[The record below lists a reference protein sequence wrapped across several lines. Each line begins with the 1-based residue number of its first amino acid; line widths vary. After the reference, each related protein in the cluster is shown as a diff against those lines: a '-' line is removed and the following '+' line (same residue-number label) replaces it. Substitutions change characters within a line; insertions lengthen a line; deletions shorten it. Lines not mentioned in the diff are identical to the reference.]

1 MHTYHVKSPIDLWLL
16 LLLLEWTENVFLL
29 CWNYLAIFTSQ
40 NISLQIFWDH
50 FLYQKKMRCQESKC
64 TPYMMGLHSQLPFLG
79 NFAFKLFIV
88 LWSCLWRGNDRKL
101 SKKGKLF
108 LIFHFSFCVN
118 EKKIRPKWKSWKQNK
133 CRRQSIFRE
142 SWMCELEQ
150 KEVDAHT
157 RLEEKLWSKAIDSR
171 TKIQEC

>member
-108 LIFHFSFCVN
+108 WFFTFHFASMKRKFDRNGKVESKTNVDVSQFFEKVECVN
-118 EKKIRPKWKSWKQNK
+118 SNKKRSTRIHVS
-133 CRRQSIFRE
+133 RRNYGR
-142 SWMCELEQ
+142 
-150 KEVDAHT
+150 K
-157 RLEEKLWSKAIDSR
+157 R
-171 TKIQEC
+171 